1 MHDVMRLSIVLTL
14 LFHAHLMSHHVCP
27 DSPGAEQLEVSARSS
42 AMISLLKV
50 GSALVGHG

>member
-1 MHDVMRLSIVLTL
+1 MLAL
-14 LFHAHLMSHHVCP
+14 LFHAHLMSCHVCP

-42 AMISLLKV
+42 TMISLLKV